1 MIDRIS
7 DASLKILSQ
16 SQLNLRNM
24 ASEASFESLI
34 KEKLNTEGRGELQF
48 SKHAQKRATERG
60 IDVSSDMLDRLNEA
74 VDKAREK
81 GAKDI
86 AVIGRNEAFIV
97 NVPNNVVVTTIA
109 GKEMKDS
116 IFTNIDS
123 AVIL

>member
-34 KEKLNTEGRGELQF
+34 KERLNTEGRGELQF

-109 GKEMKDS
+109 GTEMKDS